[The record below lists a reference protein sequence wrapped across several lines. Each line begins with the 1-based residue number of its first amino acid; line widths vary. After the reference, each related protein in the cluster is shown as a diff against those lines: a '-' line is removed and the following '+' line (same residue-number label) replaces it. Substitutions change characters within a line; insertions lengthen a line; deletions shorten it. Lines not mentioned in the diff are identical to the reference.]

1 MIVKAP
7 IARAVIAGAL
17 FAEAPIALHC
27 PPCPTSP
34 PPLPL
39 PERDDVRAKTAAR
52 DVRALRGLLPFV
64 RPYRARIAAAGVFL
78 VMAAVSTLV
87 FPVAL
92 KSLIDQGFVATDPGA
107 RVMALRQHFFA
118 LFAVGI
124 ALGVFSAARFYM
136 VSWLGERVTA
146 DLRNAVYSHVVRQS
160 PEFFESTQT
169 GEVLSRLTTDTT
181 LVQTVVGSSLSMGLR
196 NAVMGIGAMAML
208 IVTNPVVMTQV
219 LMILVLVVLPSLY
232 FGRRVRGL
240 SRASQ
245 DRIADSSAIAA
256 EVLNAVPVVQS
267 YLQEAREAQRFT
279 ASTERAFATAVRRSR
294 MRSFLVAF
302 IISATF
308 GALLWGLYQGTQ
320 AVERGDVSAGHLGQT
335 VVYVIILVSSVAVLS
350 EVYGDLL
357 RAAGATERLMELLQ
371 LQSPIVSPAAPRP
384 LATPASGAS
393 VSFEDVTFRYPSR
406 PLHPTLSHFDL
417 AVAPGETVALVG
429 PSGAGKSTVLQLI
442 LRFYDVESGAVKI
455 DGERVDQVALAAL
468 RGRIGI
474 VPQDSVIFSADAM
487 ENIRYG
493 RPDASDDDVVA
504 AATAAFAHDFI
515 VALPEGYKT
524 FLGERGVRLSGGQR
538 QRISIARAMLKN
550 APLLLLDEATSA
562 LDAEGE
568 RMVQAALESAMRGRT
583 TIVIAHRLSTVQRA
597 DRIVVLEAGEIVGTG
612 THDELVAAGGLYARL
627 AALQFDR

>member
-1 MIVKAP
+1 VP
-7 IARAVIAGAL
+7 DIATPAAAAQR
-17 FAEAPIALHC
+17 E
-27 PPCPTSP
+27 
-34 PPLPL
+34 
-39 PERDDVRAKTAAR
+39 DVRAASAAR

-92 KSLIDQGFVATDPGA
+92 KSLIDQGFIATDPGA
-107 RVMALRQHFFA
+107 RVMALREHFFA

-146 DLRNAVYSHVVRQS
+146 DLRNAVYAHVVRQS

-219 LMILVLVVLPSLY
+219 LVILVLVVLPSLY

-267 YLQEAREAQRFT
+267 YLQEGREAERFT

-320 AVERGDVSAGHLGQT
+320 AVERGDISPGHLGQT

-393 VSFEDVTFRYPSR
+393 VSFDDVTFRYPSR
-406 PLHPTLSHFDL
+406 PLHPTLSHFNL

-455 DGERVDQVALAAL
+455 DGERVDQVALADL

-493 RPDASDDDVVA
+493 RSEASDDEVVA

-515 VALPEGYKT
+515 VALPEGYRT

-612 THDELVAAGGLYARL
+612 THAELVAAGGLYARL